1 MEYEHIVHSFE
12 PIFDSASQILI
23 LGTLPSVKYRE
34 TNFYYGHKQNRFWK
48 VLAALFQ
55 EPIPETIDEK
65 KHLLLRHHIAIW
77 DVIQSCDIKGSSDSS
92 IKNVKPTELRK
103 ILDASNIKQIYANG
117 SKAGQLYNGNPNAS
131 LILLQMIGDH
141 DIEMIDH
148 EFDLIQ
154 KAVSDELCLIACK
167 VDDWNRD
174 LSPWKAPAV
183 FKSESFGENAAKTL
197 SEVLTYIGEKKQPCI
212 IGGYS
217 LAGLFAL
224 WAATKT
230 DRFSKVAAASPSVWF
245 PGFTEYIKEN
255 NIKAKAV
262 YLSLGDREE
271 KTRNPVMATVGHAI
285 RSVHETI
292 SDSGINTILEWN
304 QGNHFKDV
312 DIRMAKALTWSIRAT
327 VHG

>member
-1 MEYEHIVHSFE
+1 MDVFEY
-12 PIFDSASQILI
+12 
-23 LGTLPSVKYRE
+23 
-34 TNFYYGHKQNRFWK
+34 
-48 VLAALFQ
+48 
-55 EPIPETIDEK
+55 
-65 KHLLLRHHIAIW
+65 
-77 DVIQSCDIKGSSDSS
+77 
-92 IKNVKPTELRK
+92 
-103 ILDASNIKQIYANG
+103 
-117 SKAGQLYNGNPNAS
+117 GNPNAS

-262 YLSLGDREE
+262 YLSLGKRSAKDRQELRTWTFYQFE
-271 KTRNPVMATVGHAI
+271 QDLTYKAQAIGSQVLKVKPDYTSQRCPKCGRIQKGNRHHDIHEYICDCCGYRSNDDRVGAMNIQILGTMYVSGDSNPRFGVRKV
-285 RSVHETI
+285 
-292 SDSGINTILEWN
+292 N
-304 QGNHFKDV
+304 
-312 DIRMAKALTWSIRAT
+312 
-327 VHG
+327 